1 MSTLPNSMALL
12 ADGFHMATHSAAL
25 GIAYFAY
32 RYARKNIKNTSYS
45 FGTGKVNALGS
56 YSSALLLFMIALLV
70 LLDSIYVLF
79 NPKQVYY
86 NQAILVAFI
95 GFIVNAISIKILHF
109 KDDHDHNHS
118 HEHSHDVNL
127 MAAYAHVVV
136 DAMTSVFAIFA
147 LLLGKYFNWLWVDPL
162 VGIIGAIIIAK
173 WAYSLINKSTY
184 ILLDR
189 QPSQQIIDEIK
200 LAIES
205 DKDSKLVDLH
215 VWHLAHGKLSAILS
229 IVSHKFH
236 TVDDYKKRLSKLHL
250 AHITIEL
257 NKCQEH

>member
-1 MSTLPNSMALL
+1 
-12 ADGFHMATHSAAL
+12 
-25 GIAYFAY
+25 
-32 RYARKNIKNTSYS
+32 
-45 FGTGKVNALGS
+45 
-56 YSSALLLFMIALLV
+56 MIALLV

-95 GFIVNAISIKILHF
+95 GFVVNAISIKILHF
-109 KDDHDHNHS
+109 KDDHNDNHSHDHHHSHEHNHS
-118 HEHSHDVNL
+118 HGHSHDVNL

-147 LLLGKYFNWLWVDPL
+147 LLVGKYFNWLWVDPL
-162 VGIIGAIIIAK
+162 VGIIGAVIIAN

-229 IVSHKFH
+229 IVSHKLH
-236 TVDDYKKRLSKLHL
+236 TVDDYKKRLSNLNL